1 MTAIAY
7 HAPDTIEDAVRLLA
21 DDPDAVCLAGGQTL
35 VAAMNTG
42 IARPSAVI
50 SLRRIAALEGIFRD
64 GDGAI
69 AIGAMATHR
78 SISREGRLTGGHAV
92 LREAAGGIG
101 HPAIRSRGT
110 IGGSI
115 CHADPMADYPGA
127 LAALGAEIEIA
138 SRDGRRRIGAGEF
151 FVDFLTT
158 ALEPGELVA
167 RIHLPPAPTGS
178 IGVYEKFAR
187 AEGDFATL
195 SVALMVA
202 MEGARCRAI
211 GLALGSCGSTPV
223 RSRQAESVLRGSVL
237 SRDILAEACR
247 LLDRAARPMDDVRG
261 SAAYRRALIPR
272 LVSRAVERAKAEID
286 RRRREG
292 GGAKA

>member
-7 HAPDTIEDAVRLLA
+7 HAPASIEDAVRLLA

-42 IARPSAVI
+42 IARPSAVV
-50 SLRRIAALEGIFRD
+50 SLRRIEALAEIHRD

-78 SISREGRLTGGHAV
+78 AISREDRLAGGHAV
-92 LREAAGGIG
+92 LREAAGEIA
-101 HPAIRSRGT
+101 HPAIRARGT

-138 SRDGRRRIGAGEF
+138 SREGRRRVGTDDF
-151 FVDFLTT
+151 FLDFLTT
-158 ALEPGELVA
+158 AVEPGELVV
-167 RIHLPPAPTGS
+167 RVHLPPAPAGS
-178 IGVYEKFAR
+178 VGVYEKFAR
-187 AEGDFATL
+187 ADGDFAIL

-202 MEGARCRAI
+202 MEGGRCCAI
-211 GLALGSCGSTPV
+211 ALALGSCGPTPV
-223 RSRQAESVLRGSVL
+223 RSREAESVLRGSDL
-237 SRDILAEACR
+237 SPDYLAEACR
-247 LLDRAARPMDDVRG
+247 LLDRAAQPMDDVRG

-272 LVSRAVERAKAEID
+272 LASRAVERAKAEID
-286 RRRREG
+286 LGKRRVDR
-292 GGAKA
+292 